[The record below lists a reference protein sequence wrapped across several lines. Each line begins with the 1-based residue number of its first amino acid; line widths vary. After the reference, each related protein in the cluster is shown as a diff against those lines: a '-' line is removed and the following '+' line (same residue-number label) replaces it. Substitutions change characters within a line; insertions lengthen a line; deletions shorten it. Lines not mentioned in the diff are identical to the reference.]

1 MISQPHAWGTR
12 NTTFVC
18 RRESFDDKAR
28 SASASGNRSEEGGRF
43 FHFERDRT
51 SHGLFRRETA
61 LWVGKMGQ
69 ERQHGLNRSVLDL
82 DFLAFSVDLDHV
94 FDPLGADDGSMIVQ
108 PFQMRLDEIQ
118 PVGEHGG
125 VQGMLFEF
133 EHDLL
138 DLGFNLGVVVLVR
151 EDRSGTEEIILDDPH
166 SSPNDLP
173 DPSRSSL
180 VLPPSS
186 TLLDLSDLGDP
197 GSELVQVGTDDLDLG
212 LDV

>member
-1 MISQPHAWGTR
+1 
-12 NTTFVC
+12 
-18 RRESFDDKAR
+18 
-28 SASASGNRSEEGGRF
+28 
-43 FHFERDRT
+43 
-51 SHGLFRRETA
+51 
-61 LWVGKMGQ
+61 MGQ

-82 DFLAFSVDLDHV
+82 NVLAFSVDLDHV

-118 PVGEHGG
+118 PVVEHGG

-138 DLGFNLGVVVLVR
+138 DLGFNLEVVVLVR

-186 TLLDLSDLGDP
+186 TLLDLSDIGDP